1 MSSLH
6 VGYMDT
12 DMARSITDAKSDPAD
27 VARIA
32 LNGIEAGE
40 VEILAD
46 DVSRMVLAGLSGGVA
61 AWYPMVS

>member
-1 MSSLH
+1 
-6 VGYMDT
+6 
-12 DMARSITDAKSDPAD
+12 MARSITDAKSDPAD